1 MRITEM
7 KRSEGPA
14 VEGRRLGR
22 RFALGFEMSKS
33 EQIAA
38 P

>member
-1 MRITEM
+1 MLQCELRNPNGQRVLM
-7 KRSEGPA
+7 FA
-14 VEGRRLGR
+14 RLL
-22 RFALGFEMSKS
+22 LGFEMSKS